1 MNGTGTNRTE
11 WKGTEMISI
20 ERDDQYGGYWVSG
33 RDGVWYFD
41 QSVGLGSVYDRFV
54 GGEL

>member
-11 WKGTEMISI
+11 RKGIEMISI
-20 ERDDQYGGYWVSG
+20 ERDDQYGGYWVSS

-41 QSVGLGSVYDRFV
+41 QSVSLGSVYDRFV
-54 GGEL
+54 GE